1 MLLVGLTCVAAGP
14 HEAAGFRQSTAAG
27 GPEENSTARVGRNST
42 AACGFEEH
50 TLVHGGGSLLWAL
63 LAKPELRCG
72 ASLLLHGATG
82 LGLPLAASA
91 DCLSWVEHF
100 GRAVLAGRWASA
112 VGPLPE
118 EPGTYPLAASLA
130 WRSELL
136 AVRGRVLL
144 DAGAD
149 EVGEATT
156 AIGGGKTTPLVL
168 HSRNRRLDP
177 FRGVRVGEAAN
188 PGP

>member
-1 MLLVGLTCVAAGP
+1 MVV
-14 HEAAGFRQSTAAG
+14 
-27 GPEENSTARVGRNST
+27 
-42 AACGFEEH
+42 
-50 TLVHGGGSLLWAL
+50 
-63 LAKPELRCG
+63 
-72 ASLLLHGATG
+72 
-82 LGLPLAASA
+82 SA

-112 VGPLPE
+112 VGPLPQQ
-118 EPGTYPLAASLA
+118 PGTYPLAASLA

-149 EVGEATT
+149 EVGEATAAT
-156 AIGGGKTTPLVL
+156 GGGKTTRLVL

-188 PGP
+188 PGPETKGKGKGKLPGEPPELPDHYRTLGVRPTATPEEVKKAYRTLGLQHLGV